1 MWWLGISPA
10 KAAAVV
16 LLHIESSLSSLIS
29 EIHCSAQI
37 ELLTSAV
44 FLQRSAEMHWQKM
57 QKCRG

>member
-1 MWWLGISPA
+1 MAISPA
-10 KAAAVV
+10 AAAVV

-44 FLQRSAEMHWQKM
+44 SAEICRDLQKWQKM
-57 QKCRG
+57 QKCPG